1 MLACDA
7 SFICQPL
14 CRAGVHMSRNP
25 RRSSR
30 VTVVA
35 MDRSVTS
42 RQRRTMSGFDAR
54 VSLVLALATQAFSLS
69 QRILV
74 DLADETAKYVFPKRF
89 ESRNL
94 EEALMTV
101 PDLETVKFNVL
112 KRTDEYEI
120 REVEPYFVAETTM
133 PGKTGFDFS
142 GSSQSFNILAE
153 YLFGK
158 NTVSE
163 KMEMT
168 TPVFTQKTQSGGEK
182 MEMTTPVITRQSED
196 QGKWQMSFLM
206 PSKYGAN
213 LPLPKDSSVRIKE
226 VPRKIVAVAAFS
238 GFVTDDEVKQ
248 RESKLRDALRNDG
261 QFQVKEDALVEVAQY
276 NPPFTLPFNRR
287 NEISLEVKKKDE

>member
-182 MEMTTPVITRQSED
+182 MEMTTPVITRQ
-196 QGKWQMSFLM
+196 
-206 PSKYGAN
+206 
-213 LPLPKDSSVRIKE
+213 RIKE
-226 VPRKIVAVAAFS
+226 SGRCHFSCLQSMVPTCHYQKIP
-238 GFVTDDEVKQ
+238 
-248 RESKLRDALRNDG
+248 L
-261 QFQVKEDALVEVAQY
+261 
-276 NPPFTLPFNRR
+276 
-287 NEISLEVKKKDE
+287 